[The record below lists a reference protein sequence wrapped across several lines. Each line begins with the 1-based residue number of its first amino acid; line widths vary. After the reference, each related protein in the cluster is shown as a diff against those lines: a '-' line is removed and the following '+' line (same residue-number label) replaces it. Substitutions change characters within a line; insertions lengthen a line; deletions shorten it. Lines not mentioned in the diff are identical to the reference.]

1 MKQNPQKVNPKILIS
16 LINNFGKKE
25 ACQLTVKY
33 QKSLK
38 MTFLEKLLIQMLETH
53 SKVKWMKKID
63 LKTLANKSK
72 NKT

>member
-1 MKQNPQKVNPKILIS
+1 MNPKILIS

-25 ACQLTVKY
+25 VCQLTVKY

-38 MTFLEKLLIQMLETH
+38 MTFLEKSLIQMLKTH
-53 SKVKWMKKID
+53 SKVNWMKKID